1 MMKHSS
7 ASKRDWL
14 YRYFQEIDKTPLL
27 KPDEEKDLLC
37 EIHLGSRTAFE
48 TLIKSNLKFV
58 VKIAMQYRS
67 KGLPIEDLINEGNCG
82 LIKAIDHFDETL
94 GFKFIS
100 YAVWWIRQSILRALS
115 EHARVVR
122 IPVNRIGDIQ
132 KVSRTFF
139 ALSQQ
144 YEREPRLNE
153 VAAVMDRSTHYVSD
167 ALQISRASLSFDAPH
182 PQNVN
187 MRLGDVIESDQIDSP
202 DSGLLKESLQ
212 IKICE
217 LLNSLT
223 IRQAKVVKLYFGLDH
238 DRAKTLDEIGEQ
250 LHISRERVRQIKEK
264 AIVRLKHVSRSR
276 FLREYLG

>member
-132 KVSRTFF
+132 KVTRTVF

-144 YEREPRLNE
+144 YEREPRLTE

-167 ALQISRASLSFDAPH
+167 ALQISRSSLSFDAPH

-187 MRLGDVIESDQIDSP
+187 MRLGDVIESDQVDSP
-202 DSGLLKESLQ
+202 DSGLLKESLR

-223 IRQAKVVKLYFGLDH
+223 TRQAKVVKLYFGLDH
-238 DRAKTLDEIGEQ
+238 NRAKTLDEIGEQ